1 MIMVMEQLLYEKTL
15 KKLELLNLEK
25 KGKKKKRMMDDKI
38 KSIQKKKIKAVDKM
52 NEELLFITSPYKS

>member
-25 KGKKKKRMMDDKI
+25 KKKKKDDGR
-38 KSIQKKKIKAVDKM
+38 
-52 NEELLFITSPYKS
+52 

>member
-1 MIMVMEQLLYEKTL
+1 
-15 KKLELLNLEK
+15 
-25 KGKKKKRMMDDKI
+25 MDDKI

>member
-25 KGKKKKRMMDDKI
+25 KKKEKG
-38 KSIQKKKIKAVDKM
+38 
-52 NEELLFITSPYKS
+52 